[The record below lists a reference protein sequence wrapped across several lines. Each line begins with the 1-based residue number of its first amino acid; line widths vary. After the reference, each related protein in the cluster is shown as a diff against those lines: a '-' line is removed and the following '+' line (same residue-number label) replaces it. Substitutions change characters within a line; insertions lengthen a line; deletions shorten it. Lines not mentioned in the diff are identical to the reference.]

1 MKKNR
6 RLRVAQLCVPL
17 LVMSSFGFQVQAEVN
32 GVEQFETQLD
42 ATMAAVSLP
51 EPDTSSCQNT
61 LDQINEPKGFLE
73 SKSDVR
79 CYVFTSIR
87 GQKVL
92 LAAIAEEP
100 ESSWQV
106 EYYDGVWK
114 TKNNTSALDLP
125 GLKPGDQ
132 VVMRVSYKQ
141 DKPYQRTEYKVAFGS
156 YPVLKDASLS
166 APPVRN
172 RVPVADSGWVA
183 GLQTHGTLT
192 FEATFTDTTG
202 IPLKGASASLPIY
215 LNLKSKDP
223 EVTQSALSDERG
235 IATATFTLNKCYGGE
250 LAAQRNDAGGTHH
263 WVSTYNVGRWFV
275 FDKLIGAESKDSESK
290 KMAGFAHICT
300 QTLNRGR
307 I

>member
-17 LVMSSFGFQVQAEVN
+17 LVMSSLGLQVQAETN
-32 GVEQFETQLD
+32 GIEQNLGQVD
-42 ATMAAVSLP
+42 AALVPAPLTGV
-51 EPDTSSCQNT
+51 DTSGCEK
-61 LDQINEPKGFLE
+61 LPDQINFF
-73 SKSDVR
+73 DVELDSTSAIR
-79 CYVFTSIR
+79 CYAFTSIR
-87 GQKVL
+87 GQRIL
-92 LAAIAEEP
+92 LATPGADSDPAR
-100 ESSWQV
+100 QV
-106 EYYDGVWK
+106 EYYDNEWK
-114 TKNNTSALDLP
+114 KKTNTGALDLP
-125 GLKPGDQ
+125 HLKPGDE
-132 VVMRVSYKQ
+132 VVIRVSYKPG
-141 DKPYQRTEYKVAFGS
+141 KPYQNTKYKVAFGS
-156 YPVLKDASLS
+156 YPVLKDASLT

-192 FEATFTDTTG
+192 FGATFADTTG
-202 IPLKGASASLPIY
+202 FPLKGASASLPIY

-235 IATATFTLNKCYGGE
+235 MATATFTLNKCYGGE

-275 FDKLIGAESKDSESK
+275 FDGFIGAESKLAESA

-300 QTLNRGR
+300 QNLNRGR

>member
-1 MKKNR
+1 MNKNK
-6 RLRVAQLCVPL
+6 RLRVVRLCVPL
-17 LVMSSFGFQVQAEVN
+17 LVMSSLGFQAQAEVN

-100 ESSWQV
+100 EPSWQV

-156 YPVLKDASLS
+156 YPVLKDASLN

>member
-1 MKKNR
+1 MNKNK

-17 LVMSSFGFQVQAEVN
+17 LVMSSLGFHARAEVN
-32 GVEQFETQLD
+32 GVEQSGALVE
-42 ATMAAVSLP
+42 AAMAAVSLP
-51 EPDTSSCQNT
+51 EPDTSICEST
-61 LDQINEPKGFLE
+61 LDQINEPKGFLD

-100 ESSWQV
+100 EPSWQI

-132 VVMRVSYKQ
+132 VVMRVSHKQ

-156 YPVLKDASLS
+156 YPVLKDSSLT

-235 IATATFTLNKCYGGE
+235 IATATFTLNKCNGGE

-275 FDKLIGAESKDSESK
+275 FDGFIGVESKLAESA
-290 KMAGFAHICT
+290 KMAGFAHICI

>member
-1 MKKNR
+1 MNKNK

-17 LVMSSFGFQVQAEVN
+17 LVMSSFGFQAQAESN
-32 GVEQFETQLD
+32 DHEQFDTQLD
-42 ATMAAVSLP
+42 TAMAAVSVP
-51 EPDTSSCQNT
+51 GFDTSSCKMQP
-61 LDQINEPKGFLE
+61 DQINDIDGFIE

-100 ESSWQV
+100 EPSWQV

-156 YPVLKDASLS
+156 YPVLKDASLN

>member
-1 MKKNR
+1 MSKNK

-17 LVMSSFGFQVQAEVN
+17 LVMSSFGFQAQAEVN

-42 ATMAAVSLP
+42 ATMAAVSVPGL
-51 EPDTSSCQNT
+51 DTSSCKMQP
-61 LDQINEPKGFLE
+61 DQINDIDGFLE

-92 LAAIAEEP
+92 LAAMAEEP
-100 ESSWQV
+100 EPSWQV

-114 TKNNTSALDLP
+114 TKNTTSALDLP

-141 DKPYQRTEYKVAFGS
+141 DKLYQRTEYKVAFGS
-156 YPVLKDASLS
+156 YPILKDSSLN

-235 IATATFTLNKCYGGE
+235 IATATFTLNKCYVGE

-275 FDKLIGAESKDSESK
+275 FDKLIGAESKGSESK